1 MKKIFKLYSINF
13 TIKNFLKNPNKGGN
27 PPKDIKSIININ
39 LSKKFILF
47 ICINM
52 FIEYVLYKTIK
63 PLNINIY
70 KIRNKK
76 NNLIEIITLI
86 IIQAMLF
93 IDERAR
99 ILFKLIV
106 PGNII
111 IIKKIFIIKKINK
124 PRYLNLIFLKM
135 INGIIFCTE
144 DRIIKI

>member
-70 KIRNKK
+70 NIRNKK

-93 IDERAR
+93 IGERAK

-111 IIKKIFIIKKINK
+111 IIKNIYN
-124 PRYLNLIFLKM
+124 
-135 INGIIFCTE
+135 
-144 DRIIKI
+144 